1 MVNKNEIKLP
11 GYLKVLCVLL
21 LLVLIVYIMI
31 AGRSLLIPLTLGG
44 YIAMLLIPVC
54 AWMES
59 KKLPRPLAAVFSLL
73 GFSTIII
80 GLIVLVI
87 LQVSSFTRDLNN
99 VSDRINGYLSDI
111 DSVATY
117 YFEANLGIKDG
128 IDKDQIYG
136 LITSNSETVSIFLLS
151 TIGSLYGVVLLP
163 VFVFFMLIYRRHLSN
178 FIAKFF
184 AKQQESIVSSKIS
197 DLRKVVQYY
206 IWGLGK
212 VMVILAVLNTV
223 SLYVIGVEHSLFFG
237 LIAALLNIIPYL
249 GPFLGAILPF
259 IFAFLTMDSLM
270 YPFLVLAS
278 FTLIQL
284 IESNFLTPKIVGGTV
299 NLNALVTF
307 LGLLIGAAIWG
318 VIGMILVIPT
328 LAILKR
334 IFDLDESTKPY
345 SYLLGEEEIKPI
357 LEPDEEK

>member
-1 MVNKNEIKLP
+1 MNKILLP
-11 GYLKVLCVLL
+11 GYLKALCILL
-21 LLVLIVYIMI
+21 LLVVIVYIMI
-31 AGRSLLIPLTLGG
+31 AGRSLLIPLALGG
-44 YIAMLLIPVC
+44 YIGMLLIPVC

-59 KKLPRPLAAVFSLL
+59 KRMPRPFAAVLSLL

-87 LQVSSFTRDLNN
+87 LQIRSFTKDLNN
-99 VSDRINGYLSDI
+99 VSDRLNGYLTDI
-111 DSVATY
+111 DGAASNY
-117 YFEANLGIKDG
+117 LGANLGIKDG

-136 LITSNSETVSIFLLS
+136 LITSNSETVSNFLLS
-151 TIGSLYGVVLLP
+151 TIGSLYGVILLP
-163 VFVFFMLIYRRHLSN
+163 VFVFFMLVYRSHLSN
-178 FIAKFF
+178 FITEFF
-184 AKQQESIVSSKIS
+184 QKQQESTVKTKIYS
-197 DLRKVVQYY
+197 LRKVVQYY
-206 IWGLGK
+206 ILGLGK
-212 VMVILAVLNTV
+212 VMLILAVLNTLA
-223 SLYVIGVEHSLFFG
+223 LYLIGVEHALFFG

-259 IFAFLTMDSLM
+259 TFAFLTMDSLM
-270 YPFLVLAS
+270 YPLLVLLS

-299 NLNALVTF
+299 NLNALITF

-318 VIGMILVIPT
+318 VVGMILVIPT

-345 SYLLGEEEIKPI
+345 SYLFGEEEIKPI
-357 LEPDEEK
+357 IKSNEED